1 MGERTAEVT
10 IRPTRAGDEPFVVAL
25 GERAFAM
32 YSFDARS
39 TMRSILSDETAHAAI
54 AEIDG
59 ARVGFVVA
67 RVERYRPFGPWQ
79 RPSIVR
85 VDAIAVHPDWHKRGV
100 GSRLMAWVDEIA
112 AARRAC
118 AISLNTAVTNAA
130 ARALFA
136 SSGFSVLARIGAIYA
151 RGRRAI
157 SMIKPLDPDQP

>member
-25 GERAFAM
+25 GERAFAI

-39 TMRSILSDETAHAAI
+39 TMRSILSDEMAHAAI

-59 ARVGFVVA
+59 ARVGFVIA

-85 VDAIAVHPDWHKRGV
+85 VDAIAVHPDWQKRGV
-100 GSRLMAWVDEIA
+100 GARLMGWVDDLA
-112 AARRAC
+112 AARRAWPS
-118 AISLNTAVTNAA
+118 ASTPPSPTPRP
-130 ARALFA
+130 ARSSPPRA
-136 SSGFSVLARIGAIYA
+136 SSSSRASVRSTPAVVARS
-151 RGRRAI
+151 R
-157 SMIKPLDPDQP
+157 

>member
-25 GERAFAM
+25 GERAFAI
-32 YSFDARS
+32 YSFDART
-39 TMRSILSDETAHAAI
+39 TMRSILSDDAAHAAI

-67 RVERYRPFGPWQ
+67 RLERHKAFGPWQ

-85 VDAIAVHPDWHKRGV
+85 VDAIAVHPDWQKRGV
-100 GSRLMAWVDEIA
+100 G
-112 AARRAC
+112 ARRAC
-118 AISLNTAVTNAA
+118 AITLNTAVTNAA

-136 SSGFSVLARIGAIYA
+136 SSGFVVLARIGAIYA
-151 RGRRAI
+151 RGRRAVA
-157 SMIKPLDPDQP
+157 MIKPLDPDQP